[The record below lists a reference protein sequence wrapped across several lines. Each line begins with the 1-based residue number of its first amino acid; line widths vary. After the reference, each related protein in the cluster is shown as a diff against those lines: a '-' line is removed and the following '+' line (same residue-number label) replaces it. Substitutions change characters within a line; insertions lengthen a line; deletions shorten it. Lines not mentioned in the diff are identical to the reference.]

1 MLGETGS
8 ARAAARMFSMK
19 SPAGRLIMAGGVCCL
34 KPPGG
39 GGNAG
44 ACGGVAVSE
53 YAGTGGGTT
62 EGTGEMLVEESG
74 IMICCLF
81 YLVGML
87 VSSIN
92 AGGLLL

>member
-19 SPAGRLIMAGGVCCL
+19 SPAGRLIMAGEVCCL

-39 GGNAG
+39 VGNDG
-44 ACGGVAVSE
+44 ACGGVAVSVD
-53 YAGTGGGTT
+53 AGTGCGTA
-62 EGTGEMLVEESG
+62 EGAGEMLAEESG
-74 IMICCLF
+74 IMICCSF
-81 YLVGML
+81 YLVGVL